1 MTQFLGEEH
10 MAEARET
17 QFSELVGRRLSSEES
32 RSLWIPV
39 AQELDRVGGGP
50 DAATEYLDAE
60 RQRLQERVATLL
72 TQAKNQLG
80 R

>member
-1 MTQFLGEEH
+1 MTESQD
-10 MAEARET
+10 T

-32 RSLWIPV
+32 QSLWIPV

-50 DAATEYLDAE
+50 DAAKEYLDAE
-60 RQRLQERVATLL
+60 RQHLEERVTNLL
-72 TQAKNQLG
+72 AQAKGQLG

>member
-1 MTQFLGEEH
+1 
-10 MAEARET
+10 MAESRDT

-32 RSLWIPV
+32 QSLWIPV

-50 DAATEYLDAE
+50 DAAKVYLDAE
-60 RQRLQERVATLL
+60 RQRLEERVENLL
-72 TQAKNQLG
+72 AQAKGQLG

>member
-1 MTQFLGEEH
+1 
-10 MAEARET
+10 MAESRDT

-32 RSLWIPV
+32 QSLWIPV

-50 DAATEYLDAE
+50 DAAKEYLDAE
-60 RQRLQERVATLL
+60 RQRLEERVENLL
-72 TQAKNQLG
+72 AQVKGQLG